1 MLCLWAAMW
10 SKGNLERGFEIELFN
25 KCYWPSGFRAC
36 GPKRLDAASILP
48 NHPCYQLHHTRI
60 LNFLV
65 LLSVGI
71 HVVKGEFGA
80 GICTERFQNILLL
93 QRLPACRSK
102 LLDDPSILPNVAR
115 YQLRYTRGFF

>member
-60 LNFLV
+60 LNFPA
-65 LLSVGI
+65 LLTVGI
-71 HVVKGEFGA
+71 YVVKGEFETKIYNGEFRISYCPS
-80 GICTERFQNILLL
+80 GFR
-93 QRLPACRSK
+93 ACGSK
-102 LLDDPSILPNVAR
+102 QLDVTPIFPNVAR